1 VAKAQEE
8 GPIEGFRG
16 VPPSD
21 LRVPPHRRVARGAPV
36 GNPSP
41 LKGVLRRPQVPSGV
55 LRHAVIGAV
64 VRPLYGG
71 EEQLK
76 YPSRDYPKVVFCLG
90 MGVDYVWS
98 FYGTLCV
105 PKGDLVQLPPP
116 MPA

>member
-1 VAKAQEE
+1 MAKAQEE

-21 LRVPPHRRVARGAPV
+21 LRVPPHTRVAGGVLV

-41 LKGVLRRPQVPSGV
+41 PPKGEALRRLQASSKVV
-55 LRHAVIGAV
+55 RHAAIGAV

-76 YPSRDYPKVVFCLG
+76 
-90 MGVDYVWS
+90 
-98 FYGTLCV
+98 
-105 PKGDLVQLPPP
+105 
-116 MPA
+116 